1 MFTWAKNQIKIRLE
15 ILAPSYEA
23 NLNEIKLKCD
33 VEINVSGS
41 CVSMHRLNIYLYI
54 FSLIYRRHEII
65 AISIVEAIFT
75 AQININKHAAH
86 LKSTICYAGSCVTTC
101 YAYAVYASLFLA
113 RY

>member
-1 MFTWAKNQIKIRLE
+1 MWRRNKRFWQLCFHAQ
-15 ILAPSYEA
+15 
-23 NLNEIKLKCD
+23 
-33 VEINVSGS
+33 VEY
-41 CVSMHRLNIYLYI
+41 IYLYI

-75 AQININKHAAH
+75 AQININKHTAH
-86 LKSTICYAGSCVTTC
+86 LKSTICYAGSCATTC